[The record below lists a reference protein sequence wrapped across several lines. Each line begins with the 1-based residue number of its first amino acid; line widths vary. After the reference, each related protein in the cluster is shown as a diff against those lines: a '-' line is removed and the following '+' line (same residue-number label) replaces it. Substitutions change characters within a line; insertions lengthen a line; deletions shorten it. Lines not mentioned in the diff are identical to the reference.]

1 MRAARMTAVALLT
14 ASLALTGCAASDGA
28 GDEKSVSGAE
38 EAGRAPGPEGAADSD
53 NASGEDRA
61 GATQEGQRGAE
72 ARKPAAAPRQHV
84 IRTAEL
90 AVEVGDAT
98 KALAT
103 ARRVTEAAG
112 GHVANEST
120 ERADDTHTTSRVVLR
135 VPQERYESV
144 LRELAGTGRLLS
156 RTADAKDV
164 TEQVVDVESRI
175 ATQRASV
182 ARVRALMDRATQLSE
197 VVTLEGELSRRQA
210 DLESL
215 LAQQA
220 SLKDRTTLA
229 TVTLS
234 LTEKGT
240 ERPSEGEDR
249 PGFLDALAGGW
260 GALVTALAW
269 VLVVLAALAPWL
281 AVAAVLYAVWR
292 WLVRPRLPRR
302 PAPQLPPRPF
312 PAPGARPSE
321 AAPGAGPS
329 AAAPAQRED

>member
-1 MRAARMTAVALLT
+1 MRGARRAAVALLT
-14 ASLALTGCAASDGA
+14 ASLALAGCGASDDA
-28 GDEKSVSGAE
+28 GSKRSLSDAKA
-38 EAGRAPGPEGAADSD
+38 APGPEGAADRAP
-53 NASGEDRA
+53 ASGEERD
-61 GATQEGQRGAE
+61 QGQGPAAE
-72 ARKPAAAPRQHV
+72 KPAAVPRQHIV
-84 IRTAEL
+84 RTAEL
-90 AVEVGDAT
+90 SVEVGDAEE
-98 KALAT
+98 ALAT

-112 GHVANEST
+112 GHVSNEST
-120 ERADDTHTTSRVVLR
+120 ERVDGTHVASRVVLR

-182 ARVRALMDRATQLSE
+182 ERVRKLMDRATGLSD

-229 TVTLS
+229 TITLE
-234 LTEKGT
+234 LTEKET
-240 ERPSEGEDR
+240 ERAERDDDR

-260 GALVTALAW
+260 SALVTALAW
-269 VLVVLAALAPWL
+269 VGVVLAALAPWL
-281 AVAAVLYAVWR
+281 ALGAALYAVWR

-302 PAPQLPPRPF
+302 GRREPWRPRAYRQDPQAGAPAAQ
-312 PAPGARPSE
+312 APGSDAPS
-321 AAPGAGPS
+321 
-329 AAAPAQRED
+329 AQRED